1 MVGLLAVYSLL
12 AGVTAR
18 VATGS
23 ADWHQ
28 LRVNLIVDWVF
39 FFHRSFVFWNATAP
53 PPRAPI
59 DPMKEAASTQGS
71 AAAVQQ
77 QPQAPKDEKPQLFSQ
92 PPGDTESAKESST
105 DGAAKDASADNLGDR
120 PMRARTLSETYDR
133 PQMRAR
139 TLSETFDLE
148 AIFANVQKAPVPVA
162 ESPSKPKPPPRGKP
176 TWFVVYLKIWT
187 FDKLPQLPGMARS
200 DFRTYEY
207 QIEGF
212 TVTTMLMVNFCI
224 YAMLKLFGFGVG
236 YPAFD
241 FWFPRGENS
250 LYFTLVAFGLELV
263 QDLVAHIIAEKAAR
277 RHPGKCKFTRMY
289 PGWLLKPSTGLV
301 PVAKACCSVSNAAV
315 FMTQLSF
322 AMRQLYDI

>member
-1 MVGLLAVYSLL
+1 MSALRFGIALVSAVRRDDAQTDSGHNHALL
-12 AGVTAR
+12 
-18 VATGS
+18 
-23 ADWHQ
+23 
-28 LRVNLIVDWVF
+28 
-39 FFHRSFVFWNATAP
+39 
-53 PPRAPI
+53 
-59 DPMKEAASTQGS
+59 
-71 AAAVQQ
+71 
-77 QPQAPKDEKPQLFSQ
+77 
-92 PPGDTESAKESST
+92 
-105 DGAAKDASADNLGDR
+105 R
-120 PMRARTLSETYDR
+120 PSRNR
-133 PQMRAR
+133 
-139 TLSETFDLE
+139 
-148 AIFANVQKAPVPVA
+148 
-162 ESPSKPKPPPRGKP
+162 
-176 TWFVVYLKIWT
+176 
-187 FDKLPQLPGMARS
+187 
-200 DFRTYEY
+200 Y